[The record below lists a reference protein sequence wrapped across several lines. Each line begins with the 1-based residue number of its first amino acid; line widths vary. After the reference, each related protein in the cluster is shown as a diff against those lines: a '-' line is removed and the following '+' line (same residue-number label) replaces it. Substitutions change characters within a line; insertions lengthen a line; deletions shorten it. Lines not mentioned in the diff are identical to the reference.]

1 MPNREIT
8 PEQLA
13 SALAGRLIHDVMG
26 PASGLVSA
34 FDLMADPKA
43 AAMRGE
49 ALALAE
55 DSARRLADMLVLYRA
70 IYAAGGV
77 QSSDDLHRLGQNMVA
92 GSRAT
97 LELTIDPAVITAVT
111 SRLVL
116 GLIQIGV
123 AAIPS
128 GGAINACLE
137 AKGDRRIV
145 EGHVVG
151 PRIRVE
157 PAVID
162 GLAGREPGEAPLHR
176 WSAAYLL
183 GAIAGSAGGVI
194 ETFVSAE
201 SFTFRADIKAATA

>member
-1 MPNREIT
+1 MSKREIT

-55 DSARRLADMLVLYRA
+55 NSARRLADMLVVYRA
-70 IYAAGGV
+70 IYAASGL
-77 QSSDDLHRLGQNMVA
+77 QSSEDLHRLGQSMVA

-97 LELTIDPAVITAVT
+97 LALSIDPTAITAVT
-111 SRLVL
+111 SRLLL
-116 GLIQIGV
+116 GLVQIAA
-123 AAIPS
+123 AAIP
-128 GGAINACLE
+128 GGGVITASLE
-137 AKGDRRIV
+137 ADGDRGIV
-145 EGHVVG
+145 EGRVVG

-157 PAVID
+157 QVVLD
-162 GLAGREPGEAPLHR
+162 GLAGRGPGEGPLHR

-183 GAIAGSAGGVI
+183 RDIAASAGGMIDALVT
-194 ETFVSAE
+194 EEAFS
-201 SFTFRADIKAATA
+201 FRADIRAATA